1 MNWVEI
7 GHSEGASKMRMLFL
21 GTKEEK
27 HFFDLVIPAEN
38 LAEACL
44 VKGETCQWWNWV
56 RQFLSKA
63 LKHWRVVLASPDWLL
78 SKVREKEDLEIKWL
92 KMKQNLT
99 FWKAHLFG
107 KKWNCIWETSRVWLS
122 NWKNNMDR
130 SFKGMQNPMIQ
141 DSHREGVL

>member
-44 VKGETCQWWNWV
+44 VKGETCQ
-56 RQFLSKA
+56 
-63 LKHWRVVLASPDWLL
+63 
-78 SKVREKEDLEIKWL
+78 
-92 KMKQNLT
+92 
-99 FWKAHLFG
+99 
-107 KKWNCIWETSRVWLS
+107 
-122 NWKNNMDR
+122 
-130 SFKGMQNPMIQ
+130 
-141 DSHREGVL
+141 